1 MALWMPQVFAL
12 LPFCLPTSRAY
23 SPRTKGQI
31 KGLDLFVMRRVTVF
45 VSFFK
50 PATRL
55 HKHSRSFHAGPGRS
69 KHTPY
74 KYVHLERKL
83 AHTPVRGAGFR
94 G

>member
-1 MALWMPQVFAL
+1 MPQVFAL

-23 SPRTKGQI
+23 SPEIKGQS
-31 KGLDLFVMRRVTVF
+31 KGSDLCVMRQVTVC
-45 VSFFK
+45 VSLFK
-50 PATRL
+50 PTTRL
-55 HKHSRSFHAGPGRS
+55 YKHSRSPHAGPGRS